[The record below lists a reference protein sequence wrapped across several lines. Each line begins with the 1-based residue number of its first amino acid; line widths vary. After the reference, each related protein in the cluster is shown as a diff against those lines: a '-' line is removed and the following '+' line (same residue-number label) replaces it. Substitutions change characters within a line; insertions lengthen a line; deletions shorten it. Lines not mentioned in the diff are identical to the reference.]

1 MVGISAETKKELER
15 CVASPEEAHTL
26 PAVCY
31 VDPEIYEIEQNLLFR
46 SGWVGLGRSDRWK
59 NPGDYSAFEIGG
71 VPVVVTRDENK
82 KLRAFANTCRH
93 RSSQIMTGE
102 GTCSRFRCRFHFWTY
117 ALDGRLI
124 GAPSMHKTPGFE
136 QEDFGLKEFAL
147 EETHGFVLLSLEEN
161 PTDLHTWL
169 GDFEDVHAPW
179 PAEELI
185 TTRRREFIVDCN
197 WKAFA
202 EVFNEY
208 YHLPYVHPVSIGT
221 TYNEPDEAEEV
232 NGAFA
237 THFGTTEGTGGLL
250 DEQQG
255 TGQELPVMETL
266 TGRLRSGVR
275 YSWMFPNIVTA
286 FGSDAMW
293 MYEIYPDSA
302 DRSICAMTV
311 CFPQSTIDEEDF
323 EEKSEIYYERFE
335 AALEEDI
342 PMLEQQHAGMKSP
355 FAQQG
360 RYSYLEPSVARFASW
375 YAQSLL
381 AN

>member
-1 MVGISAETKKELER
+1 MVGIATEIKEGLER
-15 CVASPEEAHTL
+15 CVASPESAHTL
-26 PAVCY
+26 PAACY
-31 VDPEIYEIEQNLLFR
+31 VDSEIYEIEQNLLFR

-59 NPGDYSAFEIGG
+59 NPGDYSALEIGG
-71 VPVVVTRDENK
+71 VPVVVARDENK

-124 GAPSMHKTPGFE
+124 GAPSMHKTSGFE

-179 PAEELI
+179 PAEELV

-293 MYEIYPDSA
+293 MYEIYPESA
-302 DRSICAMTV
+302 DRSSCAMTV

-381 AN
+381 VS

>member
-1 MVGISAETKKELER
+1 M
-15 CVASPEEAHTL
+15 
-26 PAVCY
+26 
-31 VDPEIYEIEQNLLFR
+31 N
-46 SGWVGLGRSDRWK
+46 
-59 NPGDYSAFEIGG
+59 
-71 VPVVVTRDENK
+71 
-82 KLRAFANTCRH
+82 
-93 RSSQIMTGE
+93 
-102 GTCSRFRCRFHFWTY
+102 
-117 ALDGRLI
+117 
-124 GAPSMHKTPGFE
+124 KTPGFE
-136 QEDFGLKEFAL
+136 EEDFGLKEFSL
-147 EETHGFVLLSLEEN
+147 EETHGFALLSLEEN
-161 PTDLHTWL
+161 PTNLHTWL
-169 GDFEDVHAPW
+169 GDFTDVHAPW
-179 PAEELI
+179 PAEELV
-185 TTRRREFIVDCN
+185 TTRRREFTVDCN

-232 NGAFA
+232 KGAFA

-293 MYEIYPDSA
+293 MYEIYPESA
-302 DRSICAMTV
+302 DRSNCAMTV
-311 CFPQSTIDEEDF
+311 CSPQSTIDEEDF

-360 RYSYLEPSVARFASW
+360 RYSYLEPSVARLASW